1 MRAQIEAYGSR
12 FPLNTLYSKQGR
24 NFWMRQI
31 FPNQNCFEQKTR
43 VLVLP
48 TKAGASIIVKLSFS
62 VTPLNT
68 VQLLNNRMIL
78 SSDKNSSNSTIHFEL
93 FSVSICTKTKFFSYL
108 ISIVVVVK
116 VSFLFLKTQ
125 ARKHYIILFIASVLQ
140 VKALQHVMRWK

>member
-1 MRAQIEAYGSR
+1 
-12 FPLNTLYSKQGR
+12 
-24 NFWMRQI
+24 MRQI
-31 FPNQNCFEQKTR
+31 FPNQNTFEQKTR
-43 VLVLP
+43 ILVLP
-48 TKAGASIIVKLSFS
+48 TKAGASIIKLSFS

-93 FSVSICTKTKFFSYL
+93 FSVSICTKTKFCSYL

-116 VSFLFLKTQ
+116 VSFLCLKTQ

-140 VKALQHVMRWK
+140 VKALQHVMR